1 MMKIYIDSNYP
12 RPVLKIL
19 EDVHNLQK
27 QRKYEIERWED
38 NEINENDLKDSIFL
52 VVDFQKKGI
61 SIPIIKQSEEGYKTI
76 VCRVMD
82 EKIDRFEFAM
92 TVLRVWPHIIEKSDS
107 KDKLFSFKYGGKKLR
122 GVKIKNE

>member
-12 RPVLKIL
+12 KPVVKLL

-27 QRKYEIERWED
+27 QKKYEIERWGD
-38 NEINENDLKDSIFL
+38 YEINENDLNNSIFL

-82 EKIDRFEFAM
+82 DKIDRFEFAM
-92 TVLRVWPHIIEKSDS
+92 TVLRVWPHIIEKSYS
-107 KDKLFSFKYGGKKLR
+107 SNNLFSFKYGGKNLKK
-122 GVKIKNE
+122 VK

>member
-27 QRKYEIERWED
+27 QKKYKIERWED
-38 NEINENDLKDSIFL
+38 NEITENDLKDSIFL

-107 KDKLFSFKYGGKKLR
+107 NDKLFSFNYGGKKLR
-122 GVKIKNE
+122 GVKLKNI

>member
-1 MMKIYIDSNYP
+1 MKIYIDSNYP
-12 RPVLKIL
+12 RPVVKIL
-19 EDVHNLQK
+19 EDVHQLQK
-27 QRKYEIERWED
+27 EKRYEIERWDD

-52 VVDFQKKGI
+52 VVDYQKKGI

-92 TVLRVWPHIIEKSDS
+92 TVLRVWPHIIENSASD
-107 KDKLFSFKYGGKKLR
+107 KFLYTFKYKGRKLSTY
-122 GVKIKNE
+122 KNYK